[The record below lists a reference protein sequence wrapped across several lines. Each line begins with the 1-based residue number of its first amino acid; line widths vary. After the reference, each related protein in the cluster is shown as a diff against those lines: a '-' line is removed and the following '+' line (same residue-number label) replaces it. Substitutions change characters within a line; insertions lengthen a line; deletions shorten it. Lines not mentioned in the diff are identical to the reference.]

1 MHLKDVSI
9 EYADKA
15 KANGKAFC
23 IELVCRRENRRL
35 MLHFRDDI
43 FMRDWARAIESS
55 IAFCSMDA
63 PPGVAT
69 MDKDDDGDETDEATQ
84 VGSSVEKVY
93 IRGYVFKRSSD
104 VFFRNWRERY
114 FIVTSQY
121 WEAEQ
126 SKNEKEN

>member
-23 IELVCRRENRRL
+23 FELVCRRENRRL

-69 MDKDDDGDETDEATQ
+69 MDNDDDVDDDDDAKIPG
-84 VGSSVEKVY
+84 GSQEKVY

-114 FIVTSQY
+114 FIVTS
-121 WEAEQ
+121 EILLD
-126 SKNEKEN
+126 